1 METRAAKKRRLIEE
15 ENKPNG
21 RGRDRSD
28 LPDDIAH
35 HILSF
40 LPTKSVARTSALSQ
54 KWRYLWASFPIL
66 DFYELSHGWMIKE
79 SKARED
85 YDEQVKRIVSSVLS
99 HRHEN
104 SNIKVFRLE
113 GYLKTQWFHDSIP
126 LLVKHRVQEL
136 VLHIW
141 FSPHAF
147 DLPSVLE
154 CDSLRS
160 LTLTGS
166 FRYEPRTPRN
176 LYRWQHPF
184 WFSYVKGTSGLR
196 KLHNLSLTGVDFSD
210 GDLFSDSS
218 FPFLEKLT
226 IRSCVGKPHLEICC
240 PNLKD
245 LQVFS
250 VSKLN
255 SVDISGMRLETL
267 KLTQCFGECCVNIFA
282 PNLQTFYWSCNYF
295 SGKCLIQSFPILRKA
310 DINYP
315 LTVKGIK
322 IHSTVNLFS
331 AISQVQNL
339 RLSFEIF
346 EILSKR
352 YFEFGGLPYSFIN
365 LKSLQIDTSWSK
377 SHIPGIACLFKSSPV
392 VHTLGIEIIKS
403 YCAPGNNKWN
413 INLLDNGHCT
423 EEQFWDAQAQTLS
436 PFLCHLK
443 VVKIRVFQKM
453 GHEGVISIARFLL
466 EHGKNL
472 TGPAPNFPE
481 PETNPAETSASHPCR
496 VHSLK
501 LCPLLPK
508 RIKGTRLST
517 EISAESP
524 LPRMGSVNT
533 PANPKTRATSHW
545 GPDYILTSPHTIISP
560 PHTLGRT
567 RPSMGSVY
575 TPANPKTRA
584 TSHWGLDYILTSP
597 HTIISPLIRRDAP
610 GNVWGLSTRRL
621 IQRRDLTLG
630 LATFSPALAWLHS
643 H

>member
-21 RGRDRSD
+21 RGRDRLSD

-40 LPTKSVARTSALSQ
+40 LPTKSIARTSALSQ
-54 KWRYLWASFPIL
+54 KWRYSFPIL

-85 YDEQVKRIVSSVLS
+85 YDEQVKRILSS
-99 HRHEN
+99 
-104 SNIKVFRLE
+104 
-113 GYLKTQWFHDSIP
+113 
-126 LLVKHRVQEL
+126 HRVQEL

-160 LTLTGS
+160 LTMTGS

-250 VSKLN
+250 VSQLN

-267 KLTQCFGECCVNIFA
+267 KFTQCFGECC
-282 PNLQTFYWSCNYF
+282 
-295 SGKCLIQSFPILRKA
+295 
-310 DINYP
+310 
-315 LTVKGIK
+315 
-322 IHSTVNLFS
+322 
-331 AISQVQNL
+331 
-339 RLSFEIF
+339 
-346 EILSKR
+346 
-352 YFEFGGLPYSFIN
+352 
-365 LKSLQIDTSWSK
+365 
-377 SHIPGIACLFKSSPV
+377 
-392 VHTLGIEIIKS
+392 
-403 YCAPGNNKWN
+403 KWN
-413 INLLDNGHCT
+413 NNLLDNGRYT
-423 EEQFWDAQAQTLS
+423 EEQFWEAQAQTPS

-443 VVKIRVFQKM
+443 VVKIRVFRKI

-472 TGPAPNFPE
+472 QEMIIIT
-481 PETNPAETSASHPCR
+481 
-496 VHSLK
+496 
-501 LCPLLPK
+501 PK
-508 RIKGTRLST
+508 
-517 EISAESP
+517 
-524 LPRMGSVNT
+524 
-533 PANPKTRATSHW
+533 
-545 GPDYILTSPHTIISP
+545 
-560 PHTLGRT
+560 
-567 RPSMGSVY
+567 
-575 TPANPKTRA
+575 
-584 TSHWGLDYILTSP
+584 
-597 HTIISPLIRRDAP
+597 
-610 GNVWGLSTRRL
+610 
-621 IQRRDLTLG
+621 
-630 LATFSPALAWLHS
+630 
-643 H
+643 

>member
-21 RGRDRSD
+21 RGRDRLSD

-104 SNIKVFRLE
+104 SNIKFFRLE
-113 GYLKTQWFHDSIP
+113 GYLKTQWFHDWIP

-141 FSPHAF
+141 FGPHAF

-196 KLHNLSLTGVDFSD
+196 KLHTLFLTGVDFSD

-226 IRSCVGKPHLEICC
+226 ICSCVGKPHLEICC

-346 EILSKR
+346 E
-352 YFEFGGLPYSFIN
+352 
-365 LKSLQIDTSWSK
+365 
-377 SHIPGIACLFKSSPV
+377 
-392 VHTLGIEIIKS
+392 
-403 YCAPGNNKWN
+403 KWN

-453 GHEGVISIARFLL
+453 GHEGGMIIITL
-466 EHGKNL
+466 KYYK
-472 TGPAPNFPE
+472 
-481 PETNPAETSASHPCR
+481 ASD
-496 VHSLK
+496 VAAWK
-501 LCPLLPK
+501 DK
-508 RIKGTRLST
+508 IG
-517 EISAESP
+517 
-524 LPRMGSVNT
+524 
-533 PANPKTRATSHW
+533 
-545 GPDYILTSPHTIISP
+545 IIE
-560 PHTLGRT
+560 
-567 RPSMGSVY
+567 
-575 TPANPKTRA
+575 
-584 TSHWGLDYILTSP
+584 
-597 HTIISPLIRRDAP
+597 
-610 GNVWGLSTRRL
+610 GLSRGST
-621 IQRRDLTLG
+621 DVKTSYLT
-630 LATFSPALAWLHS
+630 ADM
-643 H
+643 